1 MIIVR
6 MIIMLFVAMILIGM
20 ICTQIFLSRL
30 FGKLNPMKS
39 VSIGDI
45 PMVSGIY
52 LIIFMICLC
61 RQSVVLS
68 GQRKMMG
75 RFKMGMTPLFMK
87 LMVVLANIVGGH
99 ILVVLVVF
107 GFWGENWLI
116 VRTFT
121 ENHEGEWS
129 GELR

>member
-6 MIIMLFVAMILIGM
+6 MIIMLFVAMILISM

-39 VSIGDI
+39 VSISDI

-52 LIIFMICLC
+52 IIIFVICLC

-68 GQRKMMG
+68 GKRKMMAPFLG
-75 RFKMGMTPLFMK
+75 
-87 LMVVLANIVGGH
+87 
-99 ILVVLVVF
+99 
-107 GFWGENWLI
+107 
-116 VRTFT
+116 
-121 ENHEGEWS
+121 
-129 GELR
+129 